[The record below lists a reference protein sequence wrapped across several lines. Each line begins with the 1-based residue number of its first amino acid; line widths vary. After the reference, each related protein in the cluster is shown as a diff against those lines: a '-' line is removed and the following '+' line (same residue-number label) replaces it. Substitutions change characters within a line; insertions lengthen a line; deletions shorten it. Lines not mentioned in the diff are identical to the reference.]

1 MKLNKIFLLAGIAVA
16 GMWMSACSDDDDYTP
31 GQPAGQY
38 DVSFVDEGG
47 MAVLALEDRS
57 VTFTLTRANGEGELT
72 VPLEVVQKP
81 DFVQIP
87 SSATFKAGETE
98 TEVKATIGEGMENFV
113 EYVIRVN
120 IPENLTNPYADAS
133 GSPMYNMVILKEDYA
148 PWAEGVFA
156 ENVLFGQEWE
166 QTLEY
171 SAIKEIYRLPNLIAE
186 GTHFYFKWDG
196 TGADD
201 QTIYFCDADGKKT
214 VKFATGYVHAKYGM
228 VMANIL
234 ADKNWMGFDETD
246 NTFRFPIEMTVSAGS
261 FGAGYDTYTI
271 TSRY

>member
-1 MKLNKIFLLAGIAVA
+1 M
-16 GMWMSACSDDDDYTP
+16 
-31 GQPAGQY
+31 
-38 DVSFVDEGG
+38 
-47 MAVLALEDRS
+47 
-57 VTFTLTRANGEGELT
+57 
-72 VPLEVVQKP
+72 
-81 DFVQIP
+81 
-87 SSATFKAGETE
+87 
-98 TEVKATIGEGMENFV
+98 
-113 EYVIRVN
+113 
-120 IPENLTNPYADAS
+120 
-133 GSPMYNMVILKEDYA
+133 
-148 PWAEGVFA
+148 
-156 ENVLFGQEWE
+156 
-166 QTLEY
+166 EY

-196 TGADD
+196 TDADD

-246 NTFRFPIEMTVSAGS
+246 NTFYFPVEMTVSAGS